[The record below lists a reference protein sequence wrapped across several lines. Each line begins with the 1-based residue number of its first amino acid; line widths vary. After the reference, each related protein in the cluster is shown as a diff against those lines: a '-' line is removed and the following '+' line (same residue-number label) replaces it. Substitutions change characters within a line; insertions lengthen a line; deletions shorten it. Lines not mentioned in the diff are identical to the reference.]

1 MVSKKYGVLLV
12 SHVAEIAEGLA
23 KLISE
28 VAKDVT
34 VKSAGGTPEGGIGTS
49 FDRIEETLSSFE
61 EETIL
66 AFYDLGSAKMNLEL
80 AIETS
85 DKTVTLYDTALIE
98 SAYTAA
104 ALLQAEAPIEA
115 IEEHLNTLKIK

>member
-1 MVSKKYGVLLV
+1 MMNKEYGVLLV
-12 SHVAEIAEGLA
+12 SHVADIADGLA

-34 VKSAGGTPEGGIGTS
+34 IKSAGGTPEGEIGTS
-49 FDRIEETLSSFE
+49 FDKIEEALSSFE
-61 EETIL
+61 EKTVL

-85 DKTVTLYDTALIE
+85 DKTVRLYDTAFVE

-115 IEEHLNTLKIK
+115 IEEQLSALEIK

>member
-1 MVSKKYGVLLV
+1 MMSKKYGVLLV
-12 SHVAEIAEGLA
+12 SHVTEIADGLA

-34 VKSAGGTPEGGIGTS
+34 VKSAGGTPEDGIGTS
-49 FDRIEETLSSFE
+49 FDKIEEALSSFE
-61 EETIL
+61 EETVL

-85 DKTVTLYDTALIE
+85 DKTVRLYDTAFIE

-115 IEEHLNTLKIK
+115 IEEQLTALEIK

>member
-1 MVSKKYGVLLV
+1 MMSKEYSVLLV
-12 SHVAEIAEGLA
+12 SHVTEIADGLA

-49 FDRIEETLSSFE
+49 FDKIEEALSSFE
-61 EETIL
+61 EESIL

-85 DKTVTLYDTALIE
+85 DKTVKLYDTALIE
-98 SAYTAA
+98 SAYTAS

-115 IEEHLNTLKIK
+115 IEEQLDTLKIK

>member
-34 VKSAGGTPEGGIGTS
+34 VKSAGGTPEGGIGKS

-115 IEEHLNTLKIK
+115 IEEQLNTLKIK

>member
-1 MVSKKYGVLLV
+1 MMSKEYGVLLV
-12 SHVAEIAEGLA
+12 SHVTEIADGLA

-34 VKSAGGTPEGGIGTS
+34 VKSAGGTPEGGVGTS
-49 FDRIEETLSSFE
+49 FDKIEEALSSFE
-61 EETIL
+61 EESIL

-85 DKTVTLYDTALIE
+85 DKTVKLYDTALIE
-98 SAYTAA
+98 SAYTAS

-115 IEEHLNTLKIK
+115 IEEQLDTLKIK